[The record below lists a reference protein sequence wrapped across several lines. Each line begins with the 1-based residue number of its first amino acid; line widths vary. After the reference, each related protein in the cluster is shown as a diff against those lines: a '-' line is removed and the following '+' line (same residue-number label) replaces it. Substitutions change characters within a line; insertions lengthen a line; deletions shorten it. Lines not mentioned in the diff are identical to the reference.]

1 MKIFAIQLQPLD
13 DKNARKQIEQLKPFV
28 SFEKRAAGPSAFVF

>member
-13 DKNARKQIEQLKPFV
+13 DKNARNQIEQLKPFV
-28 SFEKRAAGPSAFVF
+28 SLENAPPLSAFVF